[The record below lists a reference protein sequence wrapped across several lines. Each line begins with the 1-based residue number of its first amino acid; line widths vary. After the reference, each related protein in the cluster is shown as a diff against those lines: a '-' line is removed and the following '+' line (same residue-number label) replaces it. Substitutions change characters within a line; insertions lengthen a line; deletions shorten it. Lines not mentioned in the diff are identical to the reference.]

1 VTLRMANRKK
11 FLDQLHQH
19 QGLIHSLCRSYFA
32 NAEDQEDAFQE
43 IVLQLWKSYPSF
55 RGDSSIST
63 WMYRVALQTI
73 FNLLRQHQFT
83 FATLPEQ
90 LSGNDSKDTETIRI
104 ALSALSPEDRALLIL
119 YLEGYQYR
127 EIADINLMTVTNVS
141 TRLNRIRQKLR
152 SLFQSE
158 MI

>member
-1 VTLRMANRKK
+1 MTRRQQFVGH
-11 FLDQLHQH
+11 LHQH
-19 QGLIHSLCRSYFA
+19 QRLIHSLCRSYFA
-32 NAEDQEDAFQE
+32 NNEDREDAFQE

-63 WMYRVALQTI
+63 WMYRVALRTI
-73 FNLLRQHQFT
+73 FNLLKQRRLT

-90 LSGNDSKDTETIRI
+90 LADDNAKDTELIRA
-104 ALSALSPEDRALLIL
+104 ALSQLNPSERALLIL
-119 YLEGYQYR
+119 YLEGYSYQ
-127 EIADINLMTVTNVS
+127 EISQIQEMTLTNVS

-152 SLFQSE
+152 SRFQSE

>member
-1 VTLRMANRKK
+1 MANRKK
-11 FLDQLHQH
+11 FLEQLHQH
-19 QGLIHSLCRSYFA
+19 QGLIHSLCHSYFA
-32 NAEDQEDAFQE
+32 NSEDREDAFQE

-55 RGDSSIST
+55 RKESAVST

-73 FNLLRQHQFT
+73 FNLLKQRRLT

-90 LSGNDSKDTETIRI
+90 LGESDSTDTELIRVM
-104 ALSALSPEDRALLIL
+104 LSMLAPDDRAILIL
-119 YLEGYQYR
+119 YLEGYRYQ
-127 EIADINLMTVTNVS
+127 EIADISEMTLTNVS
-141 TRLNRIRQKLR
+141 TRLSRIRQKLR

>member
-1 VTLRMANRKK
+1 MANRKK

-19 QGLIHSLCRSYFA
+19 QGLIHSLCRSYFV
-32 NAEDQEDAFQE
+32 NTEDREDAFQE

-55 RGDSSIST
+55 RGDSAVST

-73 FNLLRQHQFT
+73 FNLLRQYQFT

-90 LSGNDSKDTETIRI
+90 LSGSDAKDTETIRI
-104 ALSALSPEDRALLIL
+104 ALSVLDPEDRALLIL

-127 EIADINLMTVTNVS
+127 EIAEINLMTVTNVS

>member
-1 VTLRMANRKK
+1 MANRKK
-11 FLDQLHQH
+11 FLQQLHQH

-32 NAEDQEDAFQE
+32 NTEDREDAFQE

-55 RGDSSIST
+55 RGDSAIST

-90 LSGNDSKDTETIRI
+90 LSEHNSKDTETIRI
-104 ALSALSPEDRALLIL
+104 ALSVLNPKDRALLIL

-127 EIADINLMTVTNVS
+127 EIAEINLTTVTNVS

>member
-1 VTLRMANRKK
+1 MANRKK
-11 FLDQLHQH
+11 FIKQLHQH
-19 QGLIHSLCRSYFA
+19 QGLIHNLCRSYFV
-32 NAEDQEDAFQE
+32 NPEDREDAFQE

-55 RGDSSIST
+55 RGDSATGT

-73 FNLLRQHQFT
+73 FNLLRQRKLT

-90 LSGNDSKDTETIRI
+90 LSEDDSKDTETIRV
-104 ALSALSPEDRALLIL
+104 ALSVLSPEDRALLIL
-119 YLEGYQYR
+119 YLEGYPYR